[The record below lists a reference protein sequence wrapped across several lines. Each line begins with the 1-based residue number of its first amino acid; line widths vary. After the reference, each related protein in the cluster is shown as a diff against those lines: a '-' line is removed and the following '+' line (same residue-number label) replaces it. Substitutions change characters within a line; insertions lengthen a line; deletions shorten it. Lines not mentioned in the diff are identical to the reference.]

1 MKQNLGLEQV
11 KLIKKMNFSIEK
23 EYKQTIIGNDVVTG
37 SKTYTLLPN
46 FVGKSESYA
55 RGWLANN
62 GLSASVTTKVVSS
75 GYYDGQIISQG
86 YPEGKRTDLISGSVT
101 LTVAKVKTQVVVP
114 KEDNNTKKEGKKEQV
129 IIDEDKKQEEEKEPT
144 PDKDDLNDDNPEQ

>member
-1 MKQNLGLEQV
+1 M
-11 KLIKKMNFSIEK
+11 
-23 EYKQTIIGNDVVTG
+23 
-37 SKTYTLLPN
+37 
-46 FVGKSESYA
+46 A
-55 RGWLANN
+55 ANN

-129 IIDEDKKQEEEKEPT
+129 IIDEDKQQEEEKEPT
-144 PDKDDLNDDNPEQ
+144 PDKDDLNDDNLEQ